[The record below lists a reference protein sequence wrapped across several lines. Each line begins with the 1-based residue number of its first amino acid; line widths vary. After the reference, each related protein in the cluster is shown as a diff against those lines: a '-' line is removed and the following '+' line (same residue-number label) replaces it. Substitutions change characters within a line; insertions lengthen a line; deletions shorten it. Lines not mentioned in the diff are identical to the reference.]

1 MDKKQKPKIHF
12 YVYRIEEHVC
22 PGGNTVI
29 RRDYVGETWAV
40 SAAKARVNVEY
51 RLRGKAQYCGYDL
64 VDLGADQ
71 AIRIRYEAE
80 EAA

>member
-1 MDKKQKPKIHF
+1 
-12 YVYRIEEHVC
+12 
-22 PGGNTVI
+22 
-29 RRDYVGETWAV
+29 
-40 SAAKARVNVEY
+40 VNVEY